1 VHPIIE
7 AAGRE
12 GVLPDWANVSAR
24 RQGHIA
30 RVTDLLDQWADSL
43 GIGPDDRIRWKAA
56 GQLHDALKDAPLEE
70 QARWA
75 GAGWPDPVMHGP
87 ACAER
92 LRAEGV
98 EDEELLLAVAF
109 HSIGHPALTDL
120 GEHLYLADYL
130 EPGRKHDHSQME
142 RLRARM
148 PAERETVLGEV
159 AVARVRRVLDNRL
172 PLLQPT
178 IGFWNRVVGSD
189 VDRFP
194 QGR

>member
-12 GVLPDWANVSAR
+12 GVLPGWANVSSR
-24 RQGHIA
+24 RHTHIA
-30 RVTDLLDQWADSL
+30 RVTELLDDWADNI
-43 GIGPDDRIRWKAA
+43 GIGAEERVRWRAA
-56 GQLHDALKDAPLEE
+56 GRLHDALKDAPLEE
-70 QARWA
+70 QSRWA
-75 GAGWPDPVMHGP
+75 GEGWPDPVMHGP

-92 LRAEGV
+92 LRADGV

-130 EPGRKHDHSQME
+130 EPGRNQDHAQLA
-142 RLRARM
+142 RLRERM
-148 PAERETVLGEV
+148 PAERDAVLREV
-159 AVARVRRVLDNRL
+159 AAARVRRLLDNRL

-178 IGFWNRVVGSD
+178 AEFWNRVVKQG
-189 VDRFP
+189 VD
-194 QGR
+194 